1 MKRENLEEKI
11 TFFIERMADMAES
24 ELDMDMD
31 MELIDEI
38 GLSSIDV
45 MELVAECE
53 AEFGIKIN
61 SRDLRAVYT
70 PGDLVDLVEAKLKD

>member
-24 ELDMDMD
+24 ELDMD